1 MSLAEVIQ
9 GVDSFLSGSPIN
21 MVKWGSVFVV
31 IIIGYIVLIKS
42 KIIMK
47 IVKKWEYKRDI
58 AISRNHVVEA
68 KLISEYPYGEAPN
81 YEWHAKYS
89 YVVDGKKLNHIAFF
103 HEPARPPQVLK
114 LYYVNNPKKVFS
126 EEEYIAK
133 PLEGIF
139 VIVLAILPFAA
150 GIFTAILLRLQI

>member
-9 GVDSFLSGSPIN
+9 GMDSFLSGNPIN

-89 YVVDGKKLNHIAFF
+89 YVVDGKKLNHTAIFY
-103 HEPARPPQVLK
+103 EPARPPQVLK
-114 LYYVNNPKKVFS
+114 LYYVNNPQKVFS

-139 VIVLAILPFAA
+139 EIVLAILPIAA
-150 GIFTAILLRLQI
+150 GIFTAILLRL

>member
-9 GVDSFLSGSPIN
+9 GVDSFLSDSPIN

-89 YVVDGKKLNHIAFF
+89 YVIVDSPND
-103 HEPARPPQVLK
+103 
-114 LYYVNNPKKVFS
+114 
-126 EEEYIAK
+126 K
-133 PLEGIF
+133 P
-139 VIVLAILPFAA
+139 VILPFSS
-150 GIFTAILLRLQI
+150 ILIISGLLDIHLPSYIS

>member
-9 GVDSFLSGSPIN
+9 GMDSFLSGNPIN

-31 IIIGYIVLIKS
+31 IIVGYIVLIKS
-42 KIIMK
+42 KIIMR

-89 YVVDGKKLNHIAFF
+89 YVIDGKELKHTAIFNN
-103 HEPARPPQVLK
+103 PARPPQILK
-114 LYYVNNPKKVFS
+114 LYYVNNPKRVFS
-126 EEEYIAK
+126 EEEYIPK
-133 PLEGIF
+133 PLDGIF
-139 VIVLAILPFAA
+139 VIVLALLPFVA
-150 GIFTAILLRLQI
+150 GTFTAILLRL

>member
-1 MSLAEVIQ
+1 MALVEIIQ
-9 GVDSFLSGSPIN
+9 GVDSFLSDSPID

-89 YVVDGKKLNHIAFF
+89 YVIDGKELNHTAIFND
-103 HEPARPPQVLK
+103 PARPPKILK
-114 LYYVNNPKKVFS
+114 LYYVNNPKRVFS
-126 EEEYIAK
+126 EEEYIPK
-133 PLEGIF
+133 PLDGIL
-139 VIVLAILPFAA
+139 VIVLVLLPFVA
-150 GIFTAILLRLQI
+150 GTFTAILLRL

>member
-9 GVDSFLSGSPIN
+9 GVDSFLSDSPIN
-21 MVKWGSVFVV
+21 MVKWGCVFVV
-31 IIIGYIVLIKS
+31 IIIGYILLIKS

-58 AISRNHVVEA
+58 AISKNHVVEA

-89 YVVDGKKLNHIAFF
+89 YVVDGKELKHTAIFND
-103 HEPARPPQVLK
+103 PARPPQILK
-114 LYYVNNPKKVFS
+114 LYYVNSPKRVFS
-126 EEEYIAK
+126 EEEYIPK
-133 PLEGIF
+133 PLDGIL
-139 VIVLAILPFAA
+139 VIVLVLLPFVA
-150 GIFTAILLRLQI
+150 GTFTAILLRI

>member
-9 GVDSFLSGSPIN
+9 GVDSFLSDSPIN

-47 IVKKWEYKRDI
+47 IVMKWEYKRDI

-89 YVVDGKKLNHIAFF
+89 YVVDGKKLNHTAIFND
-103 HEPARPPQVLK
+103 PARPPQILK
-114 LYYVNNPKKVFS
+114 LYYVNSPKRVFS
-126 EEEYIAK
+126 EEEYIPK
-133 PLEGIF
+133 PLDGIL
-139 VIVLAILPFAA
+139 VIVLVLLPFVA
-150 GIFTAILLRLQI
+150 GTFTAILLRL